1 MMNVKHLAAM
11 VVLLF
16 GFVHTA
22 LAADPAPIKIKMMA
36 LWQAGTMPFKV
47 FEQFAADVKTKSNG
61 RLLIEPL
68 AAGSVVAPT
77 EALDAIS
84 SGVLDATYGCGG
96 YAAGKEP
103 ALALLNDPQ
112 GAFNSPEQMAQWMD
126 QGGGLQIAR
135 EVYRKF
141 NVFFVAGT
149 WYGKESLVSKR
160 PLRSLADF
168 KGLKIRAPVGIGQE
182 IFKRLG
188 AAPVNIPGSEVY
200 TSLERGVVDA
210 SDWST
215 LSMNHE
221 LGYHKLAKYPTYPG
235 FHSMGMQEIA
245 VNQKKWNTLPDD
257 LKTLMEAAAKEFSAK
272 LVARSLE
279 DDERVAQQL
288 KTLGVEAINW
298 SAEERGKFRAIA
310 REVWADYASR
320 SALAKKVNDSQIAFL
335 KKAGLLN

>member
-1 MMNVKHLAAM
+1 MNRKLF
-11 VVLLF
+11 LLF
-16 GFVHTA
+16 AVMLFGSASSH
-22 LAADPAPIKIKMMA
+22 AADPAPIKMKMMA

-47 FEQFAADVKTKSNG
+47 FEQFAADVKTQSNG

-68 AAGSVVAPT
+68 PAGSVVAPN
-77 EALDAIS
+77 EALDAVS
-84 SGVLDATYGCGG
+84 SGVLDASYGCGG

-103 ALALLNDPQ
+103 ALALLTDPQ
-112 GAFNSPEQMAQWMD
+112 GAFSSPEQMAQWLN

-141 NVFFVAGT
+141 NVYFVAGT

-160 PLRSLADF
+160 PLRGVADF

-235 FHSMGMQEIA
+235 FHSMGMSEIA
-245 VNQKKWNTLPDD
+245 VNLRKWNTLPDD
-257 LKTLMEAAAKEFSAK
+257 LKALLETAAKSFSAK
-272 LVARSLE
+272 LVARSSEE
-279 DDERVAQQL
+279 DEHVAQQL
-288 KTLGVEAINW
+288 KSLGAEAVNW
-298 SAEERGKFRAIA
+298 STEERGKFRAVA
-310 REVWADYASR
+310 REVWAEYAAR
-320 SALAKKVNDSQIAFL
+320 SPLAKKVNDSQVAFL

>member
-1 MMNVKHLAAM
+1 MNLKASVVFLVCLLADSQ
-11 VVLLF
+11 VSI
-16 GFVHTA
+16 
-22 LAADPAPIKIKMMA
+22 AADPAPIKMKMMA

-47 FEQFAADVKTKSNG
+47 FEQFAADVKIQSNG

-68 AAGSVVAPT
+68 PAGSVVAPA

-84 SGVLDATYGCGG
+84 SGVLDASYGCGG

-103 ALALLNDPQ
+103 ALALLTDPQ
-112 GAFNSPEQMAQWMD
+112 GAFDSPEQMAQWME

-135 EVYRKF
+135 EIYRKF

-160 PLRSLADF
+160 PLRGVADF

-235 FHSMGMQEIA
+235 FHSMGMSEIA
-245 VNQKKWNTLPDD
+245 VNLKKWNTLPDD
-257 LKTLMEAAAKEFSAK
+257 LKALLETAAKTFSAK
-272 LVARSLE
+272 LVARSAE
-279 DDERVAQQL
+279 EDERVAQQL
-288 KTLGVEAINW
+288 KSLGVEAINW
-298 SAEERGKFRAIA
+298 SQEERGKFRAIA
-310 REVWADYASR
+310 REVWAEYAAR
-320 SALAKKVNDSQIAFL
+320 SPLAKKVNDSQVAFL

>member
-1 MMNVKHLAAM
+1 MNRKFS
-11 VVLLF
+11 LLF
-16 GFVHTA
+16 VVMLLGAASSH
-22 LAADPAPIKIKMMA
+22 AADPAPIKMKMMA

-47 FEQFAADVKTKSNG
+47 FEQFAADVKTQSKG

-68 AAGSVVAPT
+68 PAGSVVAPN
-77 EALDAIS
+77 EALDAVS
-84 SGVLDATYGCGG
+84 SGVLDASYGCGG

-103 ALALLNDPQ
+103 AIALLTDPQ

-126 QGGGLQIAR
+126 HGGGLQIAR

-141 NVFFVAGT
+141 NVYFVAGT

-160 PLRSLADF
+160 PLRGVADF
-168 KGLKIRAPVGIGQE
+168 KGLKVRAPVGIGQE

-221 LGYHKLAKYPTYPG
+221 LGYHKLAKFPTYPG
-235 FHSMGMQEIA
+235 FHSMGMSEIA
-245 VNQKKWNTLPDD
+245 VNIKKWNTLPDD
-257 LKTLMEAAAKEFSAK
+257 LKSLLETAVKAFSAK
-272 LVARSLE
+272 LVARSAAE
-279 DDERVAQQL
+279 DERVVQQL
-288 KTLGVEAINW
+288 KASGAEAVNW
-298 SAEERGKFRAIA
+298 SIEERSKFRTIA
-310 REVWADYASR
+310 REVWAEYAAR
-320 SALAKKVNDSQIAFL
+320 SPLAKKVNDSQIAFL

>member
-1 MMNVKHLAAM
+1 MNFKPFVVFL
-11 VVLLF
+11 VVLLTDS
-16 GFVHTA
+16 HLAT
-22 LAADPAPIKIKMMA
+22 AADAAPFKMKMMA

-68 AAGSVVAPT
+68 PAGSVVAPA
-77 EALDAIS
+77 EALDAVS
-84 SGVLDATYGCGG
+84 SGVLDASYGCGG
-96 YAAGKEP
+96 YASGKEP

-112 GAFNSPEQMAQWMD
+112 GAFNSPQQMAQWME

-160 PLRSLADF
+160 PLRGIADF

-245 VNQKKWNTLPDD
+245 VNIKKWNTLPDD
-257 LKTLMEAAAKEFSAK
+257 LKTLLENSAK
-272 LVARSLE
+272 QFSTQLVARSE
-279 DDERVAQQL
+279 AEDERVAQQL
-288 KTLGVEAINW
+288 KALGVEAVNW
-298 SAEERGKFRAIA
+298 SLEERGKFRTIA
-310 REVWADYASR
+310 REVWAEYGAR
-320 SALAKKVNDSQIAFL
+320 SPLAKKVNESQIAFL

>member
-1 MMNVKHLAAM
+1 MNRNLFISIVA
-11 VVLLF
+11 LLF
-16 GFVHTA
+16 SSA
-22 LAADPAPIKIKMMA
+22 LSHAADPAPTKIKMMA

-47 FEQFAADVKTKSNG
+47 FEQFAADVKTQSKG

-68 AAGSVVAPT
+68 PAGSVVAPA
-77 EALDAIS
+77 EALDAVS
-84 SGVLDATYGCGG
+84 SGVLDASYGCGG

-112 GAFNSPEQMAQWMD
+112 GAFNSPEQMAQWME

-160 PLRSLADF
+160 PLRGVADF

-182 IFKRLG
+182 IFKRVG

-235 FHSMGMQEIA
+235 FHSMGMSEIA
-245 VNQKKWNTLPDD
+245 INLKKWNTLPDD
-257 LKTLMEAAAKEFSAK
+257 LKILLETAAKAFSAK
-272 LVARSLE
+272 LVKRSVE
-279 DDERVAQQL
+279 EDERVAQQL
-288 KTLGVEAINW
+288 KTLGVEVVNW
-298 SAEERGKFRAIA
+298 SQEERGKFRAIA
-310 REVWADYASR
+310 REVWAEYAAR
-320 SALAKKVNDSQIAFL
+320 SPLAKKVNDSQVAFL